1 MTADIYIPENE
12 DLTASKLQS
21 MKNSNFKRDQQIK
34 FKFKRRK
41 KILKTVLNL

>member
-21 MKNSNFKRDQQIK
+21 MKNSNFKRDQQQIK

-41 KILKTVLNL
+41 KKYSKQL